1 MSRNI
6 TLSDATSK
14 LKMSKLTPADKKIN
28 SELSELKMK
37 RSPYVVMYFRRGRLV
52 VENYITRRS
61 FQIDLDGLMLLSYF
75 STWRSASQTSQALGG
90 YTRASIIHSIQNLR
104 AAGLLITK
112 GSDQDKLETRFGKE
126 WLWPTASR
134 YYHFSTK
141 IDEPHNATDEI
152 RQYYSSYLKGRRQPP
167 IYKSYGGRPK
177 IRLLRQTGAEAPFF
191 RTLRRRR
198 TTREFSGKP
207 ISINELSK
215 LVYYSW
221 GRISSYR
228 TPEFG
233 ELLHKTS
240 PSAGARHPI
249 ETYAI
254 VNNVDRIDAGIY
266 HYSVRNHSLELLKS
280 GDFRERCVALTAG
293 HSWTRKASVVFIMTA
308 VVARTAWKY
317 RIPRVYRAF
326 LLDAGHLSQ
335 SFLLTATALGLGAFC
350 IGIFRDGLI
359 EKELNLDGI
368 SETVLF
374 VVGVGQPLK
383 SRHRP
388 RQGILSDYSWSL
400 QDS

>member
-1 MSRNI
+1 M
-6 TLSDATSK
+6 
-14 LKMSKLTPADKKIN
+14 
-28 SELSELKMK
+28 
-37 RSPYVVMYFRRGRLV
+37 
-52 VENYITRRS
+52 RRS
-61 FQIDLDGLMLLSYF
+61 FQVDLDALMLLRYF
-75 STWRSASQTSQALGG
+75 STWRTASQAFQALSG
-90 YTRASIIHSIQNLR
+90 YTRDSITHSIQNLM
-104 AAGLLITK
+104 ASGLLITK

-141 IDEPHNATDEI
+141 IDYPHNSTREI
-152 RQYYSSYLKGRRQPP
+152 RQYYASYLKGRRQPP
-167 IYKSYGGRPK
+167 IYKSYAGRPK
-177 IRLLRQTGAEAPFF
+177 IWLLRQDGAQAPFF

-207 ISINELSK
+207 ISFNELSK
-215 LVYYSW
+215 LVYYTW
-221 GRISSYR
+221 GRISSYK

-249 ETYAI
+249 ETYAV
-254 VNNVDRIDAGIY
+254 VNNVDRVDAGIY
-266 HYSVRNHSLELLKS
+266 HYSVRDHSLELLKT

-293 HSWTRKASVVFIMTA
+293 HSWTRNSSVLFIMTA

-317 RIPRVYRAF
+317 RTPRVYRAF

-335 SFLLTATALGLGAFC
+335 SFLLTATDMGLGAFC
-350 IGIFRDGLI
+350 IGIVRDDLI
-359 EKELNLDGI
+359 EEELNLDGI

-388 RQGILSDYSWSL
+388 RQGIL
-400 QDS
+400 